1 MDIHHEFIAY
11 KKDIVFYAGKLVRN
25 KRHAFWDKYG
35 NPWNF
40 SEAVGYTFNIW
51 EEREG
56 GRLMI
61 EWTSPTNLTLSASNM
76 NEILLNAPSTDTA
89 IERGKYYYEIEYLIS
104 GGYSVLIAYGE
115 AKFL

>member
-1 MDIHHEFIAY
+1 MDVHHEFIAQQ
-11 KKDIVFYAGKLVRN
+11 KALVFYAGKPVLN
-25 KRHAFWDKYG
+25 KRHAFYDING
-35 NPWNF
+35 DQWNF
-40 SEAVGYTFNIW
+40 SSAVGFTFKIW

-56 GRLMI
+56 GLLMI
-61 EWTSPTNLTLSASNM
+61 SWISPTNLTLSTSDT
-76 NEILLNAPSTDTA
+76 NEIILNAPVSDTT